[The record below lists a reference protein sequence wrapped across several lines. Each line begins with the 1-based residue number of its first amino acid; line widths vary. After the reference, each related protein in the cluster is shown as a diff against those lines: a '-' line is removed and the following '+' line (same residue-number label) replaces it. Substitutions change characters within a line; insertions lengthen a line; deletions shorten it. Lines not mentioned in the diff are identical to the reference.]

1 MGSKLIRGPGYG
13 RPVGMTITLPY
24 PEAMVART
32 LTVILKTDGFIEL
45 QGAVGNLELG
55 KAMLETGVKR
65 LEQWHGELAKAKAE
79 AEAKQKAFIGE
90 GDPV

>member
-13 RPVGMTITLPY
+13 RPVGMMIELPY

-45 QGAVGNLELG
+45 QGAVGNVELG

-65 LEQWHGELAKAKAE
+65 LEQWHEELAKVKAE